1 MVFELLDFSTWDPV
15 TTGTTIFGIIGISV
29 AMFKGYQKSGL
40 QGMYN
45 AFVDGMTSSVPQT
58 PEQTKAILAAP
69 AETWKMTDETKSS
82 ILSKL
87 RLYGGNIS
95 NTDLL
100 EVIGKAESEVQ
111 VEYGIIL
118 TDPNGEPDVRVRD
131 KDNPTD
137 QTLHV
142 FVSYGRPV
150 YGNYDEVKTM
160 MKESTSKA
168 YTLPTKWILSDFE
181 KDNIISEIGTSYPKC
196 ISSFINEVAEAE
208 AKQIETYSFDC
219 NNRCWVISK
228 GNVTKRLSGAKTGE
242 PTE

>member
-15 TTGTTIFGIIGISV
+15 TIGAAIV
-29 AMFKGYQKSGL
+29 AIVSIVIAMYKGYQKSGI
-40 QGMYN
+40 QGAYS
-45 AFVDGMTSSVPQT
+45 AFIDGMTSNIPQT
-58 PEQTKAILAAP
+58 EAQTKAILAAP
-69 AETWKMTDETKSS
+69 AATWKMTDETKSS

-87 RLYGGNIS
+87 RLYGGEIS

-100 EVIGKAESEVQ
+100 EVIAKAESEAQ

-150 YGNYDEVKTM
+150 YGNYDEVVTM

-168 YTLPTKWILSDFE
+168 YTLPTKWIMSEFE
-181 KDNIISEIGTSYPKC
+181 KDTVISEIGTSYPKC
-196 ISSFINEVAEAE
+196 ISAFINTVAEAE
-208 AKQIETYSFDC
+208 AKQVETYSFDC
-219 NNRCWVISK
+219 NNHCWVISK
-228 GNVTKRLSGAKTGE
+228 GNVTKRISGAKTGE
-242 PTE
+242 PSE